1 MCGIFGVFGT
11 KIGERAVEAALRA
24 LAPRGPDGAACAAA
38 GEAGLLGHTRLAI
51 VDLDARADQPMRGLG
66 GRLAIVFNGEIYNAP
81 ELRRQLADYPWIT
94 DHSDTETILAAYARW
109 GEGCVERLRG
119 MFAFALWDAAEER
132 LLLAVDRFSIKPL
145 LLAEHRGAL
154 YFASTAAALG
164 RLGMPLAP
172 HLPAVHSW
180 LADGQLETG
189 PATFFEGIRQL
200 PAAHIGI
207 WQDGRLAM
215 RRYWAPPEAAPRP
228 IGADEA
234 EAWVAEALNSHLLS
248 DVPVGLNLSSGLD
261 SAVLHAMARAGGQP
275 LHAFTFS
282 FPGTVYDEAARAR
295 PVIGTGDA
303 WSVTPIEP
311 RALWRDLAAATDS
324 LETPLGG
331 VAIYGHWRNA
341 RTARDAGY
349 KVLLAGEG
357 ADEVFGGY
365 KYYAEAAIADLWR
378 EGDRNGAERLFAQF
392 ASQDPDE
399 WRGSAAALAARRDA
413 GGEARL
419 KAPDGTSLA
428 SGFLTR
434 PFAAT
439 PKLSAPPAIAGE
451 PVRAAMWSDLA
462 YLKLPK
468 LLRWQDRCYM
478 ASSVEVRVPYLD
490 HVLVE
495 RMAAASPAALFAG
508 GVTKAP
514 LRRMAERLLPAVFL
528 ARPKLYV
535 ATPQREWLKRELRQE
550 VEDLLDPGA
559 ALVAS
564 GLVDL
569 PALGAAY
576 RAYADDAALGN
587 SFFIWKY
594 IAMEHLFQCFFRT
607 PGERV
612 RLVA

>member
-11 KIGERAVEAALRA
+11 KVGQPAIDAALAA
-24 LAPRGPDGAACAAA
+24 LAPRGPDGAACADV
-38 GEAGLLGHTRLAI
+38 GGAGLLGHTRLAI

-66 GRLAIVFNGEIYNAP
+66 GRLTIVFNGEIYNAP
-81 ELRRQLADYPWIT
+81 ALRRELTDYPWTT

-109 GEGCVERLRG
+109 GLDCVEHLRG
-119 MFAFALWDAAEER
+119 MFAFALWDAAEAR
-132 LLLAVDRFSIKPL
+132 LVLAVDRFSIKPL
-145 LLAEHRGAL
+145 LLAERQGAL
-154 YFASTAAALG
+154 CFASTAAALG
-164 RLGMPLAP
+164 RLGVPLAP

-189 PATFFEGIRQL
+189 PATFFDGIRQL
-200 PAAHIGI
+200 PAAHIGV
-207 WQDGRLAM
+207 WQNGRLAM
-215 RRYWAPPEAAPRP
+215 RRYWMPPETAPRS
-228 IGADEA
+228 IGAEEA
-234 EAWVAEALNSHLLS
+234 EAWVGEALRSHLLS

-261 SAVLHAMARAGGQP
+261 SAVLHALAKEAGQP

-282 FPGTVYDEAARAR
+282 FPGTVYDEAERAR
-295 PVIGTGDA
+295 PAMGADDP

-311 RALWRDLAAATDS
+311 AALWRDFAAATES

-365 KYYAEAAIADLWR
+365 KYYAEEAIADLWR
-378 EGDRNGAERLFAQF
+378 AGRHADADRLFAEF
-392 ASQDPDE
+392 AAEDAEE
-399 WRGSAAALAARRDA
+399 WRGSAAALAARRDT
-413 GGEARL
+413 GGGARL

-439 PKLSAPPAIAGE
+439 AKLGAPPLIAGE
-451 PVRAAMWSDLA
+451 PVRAAMWTDLA

-514 LRRMAERLLPAVFL
+514 LRRMAERLLPAAFL

-535 ATPQREWLKRELRQE
+535 ATPQREWLKHDLRRE
-550 VEDLLDPGA
+550 VEALLDPGA
-559 ALVAS
+559 ALVES

-569 PALGAAY
+569 PALRSAY
-576 RAYADDAALGN
+576 RAYAEEAALGN
-587 SFFIWKY
+587 SFFIWKFV
-594 IAMEHLFQCFFRT
+594 AMEHLFQCFFRT
-607 PGERV
+607 PGQRL